1 MFADFYGVNTP
12 LWLIS
17 SFPHKVTEHTVWND
31 DLQRAFYFQSYMILN
46 QTVISNASEK
56 VASPKVVAFLIL
68 LKADR
73 CEDFVGKVGIQ
84 GAGVSGRRQMHSKE
98 AFSGAGCPALLDWP
112 RSHSE
117 TTSLRLALTPCT
129 GTGAQ
134 PKPRMGLE
142 PVAF

>member
-31 DLQRAFYFQSYMILN
+31 DLQRAFYFQSSMILN

-84 GAGVSGRRQMHSKE
+84 GAGVENRGVRVREE
-98 AFSGAGCPALLDWP
+98 ADAQQGSIQRGGLPWAAG
-112 RSHSE
+112 
-117 TTSLRLALTPCT
+117 LAEKS
-129 GTGAQ
+129 Q
-134 PKPRMGLE
+134 
-142 PVAF
+142 

>member
-17 SFPHKVTEHTVWND
+17 SFHHKVTEHTVGND
-31 DLQRAFYFQSYMILN
+31 DLQRAFYFQSSMILN

-56 VASPKVVAFLIL
+56 VASPKVVAFLIP

-84 GAGVSGRRQMHSKE
+84 GAGVENRGVRVREE
-98 AFSGAGCPALLDWP
+98 ADAQQGCIQRGGPPWAAGQAEK
-112 RSHSE
+112 S
-117 TTSLRLALTPCT
+117 
-129 GTGAQ
+129 Q
-134 PKPRMGLE
+134 
-142 PVAF
+142 